1 MACTTVSG
9 RTGFP
14 ARGRGLLGALLALI
28 FMLAAWVSFS
38 AVHVLADEGDEGTE
52 SQAWAVC
59 GNFAFTLPQG
69 ATCETLDPTEV
80 DSALQASGPFSGA
93 INQGALCRIDAT
105 DGTAMY
111 VYACRALIDAG
122 DVAWANS
129 TTDEV
134 ALQERGEWFARQLA
148 GSDVL
153 LTAGVRYV
161 GCLHY
166 DVEEQPLTFFCFS
179 NYLLRVGC
187 VVGFVPL
194 PSGYVSTI
202 AFAFELSQSEG
213 AMSAVDAAIP
223 SLEVGDGYTTPEMIE
238 AEFEE
243 DYKLSEDALALSGIT
258 YGNKET
264 GPYKDG
270 YYESSVRDWESNSSA
285 VCLQVTDGKVV
296 VVEVSDDLAYL
307 GFGVDAI
314 EQLPATIV
322 AANGV
327 GGIDVVSGAT
337 FTSQIILYAAEECLV
352 QATAC
357 PFDAAAREGLSPQ
370 TDVDFWTCYRCHDD
384 DLDAVNHAPSERRS
398 TEGQVIDPHAMPDID
413 AHAGLSTGC
422 GDCHSVDGPS
432 TMTCAQ
438 CHDGMV
444 EVPEGWAAPEVKIN
458 AMGDHMDAVPVDAC
472 ATCHDGTAACEFDM
486 ASVEARYSW
495 NDGPFNFHSMS
506 DDVKA
511 VHESFVRD
519 FSCQTCHAEKSV
531 AVCASCHAG
540 VFTRENLPWGW
551 IASDRNTDGFY
562 TAEGKGI
569 GGKVPVTVAIENGRI
584 TAVEVGDNSE
594 TQGIGTK
601 AIEQLPEAI
610 VAANGTEGVDAVS
623 GATVTSKAIFFAVED
638 CLEQA
643 QGGAEAAE
651 WSDEAAPDDDDT
663 KVEEAALAEDAKAD
677 DKAEADKA
685 EEAAPAAEAGALT
698 DGEYTAEG
706 KGIGGDVPVTV
717 TVKGGKVATVTVGDN
732 SETQGIGSKAI
743 EQLPDAIVEAN
754 GTEGVDAVSGA
765 TVTSKAIFTAVD
777 EALEQAKGGAAE
789 EAAAEDTKADEAAAS
804 DATYTDG
811 EYTAE
816 GKGIGGKVPVTVI
829 VRYGK
834 IFSVEVGDNSET
846 QGIGTKAIEQLPEA
860 IVAANGTEGVDAVS
874 GATVT
879 SKAIFSAV
887 EDCLEQA
894 MS

>member
-1 MACTTVSG
+1 MLLVCAPLSVV
-9 RTGFP
+9 P
-14 ARGRGLLGALLALI
+14 A
-28 FMLAAWVSFS
+28 F
-38 AVHVLADEGDEGTE
+38 ADEGDGDTE
-52 SQAWAVC
+52 PQNWAIC

-69 ATCETLDPTEV
+69 ATCEALDSA
-80 DSALQASGPFSGA
+80 DIDAALQAAGPFNGA
-93 INQGALCRIDAT
+93 IDQGALCRIDAA
-105 DGTAMY
+105 DGTAVY
-111 VYACRALIDAG
+111 VCACRALIDVSDA
-122 DVAWANS
+122 ARANN
-129 TTDEV
+129 TMDEV
-134 ALQERGEWFARQLA
+134 TLQERGEWFAHQLV
-148 GSDVL
+148 GSDAL
-153 LTAGVRYV
+153 LTTAVRYA

-187 VVGFVPL
+187 VMGFVPL

-202 AFAFELSQSEG
+202 AFVFELSQSAG
-213 AMSAVDAAIP
+213 AMSVIDGVIP

-238 AEFEE
+238 AEFEK
-243 DYKLSEDALALSGIT
+243 DYKLSEDALAASGIT

-270 YYESSVRDWESNSSA
+270 YYESYTRDWAGDSSV

-296 VVEVSDDLAYL
+296 AVEVSDDLAYL

-314 EQLPATIV
+314 EQLPSAIV
-322 AANGV
+322 AANGIEGV
-327 GGIDVVSGAT
+327 DVVSGAT
-337 FTSQIILYAAEECLV
+337 LTSQIILYATEECLV
-352 QATAC
+352 RATAC
-357 PFDAAAREGLSPQ
+357 PFDAAAREGLPVQ
-370 TDVDFWTCYRCHDD
+370 DDVDFWTCYRCHDD
-384 DLDAVNHAPSERRS
+384 DVDMVNHAPSKERS
-398 TEGQVIDPHAMPDID
+398 TEGLVINPHAMPDID
-413 AHAGLSTGC
+413 AHSGLSTDC

-444 EVPEGWAAPEVKIN
+444 EVPEGWATPEVKVN
-458 AMGDHMDAVPVDAC
+458 ALSNHMDAVPVDVC
-472 ATCHDGTAACEFDM
+472 ASCHDGTVACEFDM
-486 ASVEARYSW
+486 TRVEAKYTW
-495 NDGPFNFHSMS
+495 NDGPFNFYSMS
-506 DDVKA
+506 DEVKA
-511 VHESFVRD
+511 VHESFVKG

-531 AVCASCHAG
+531 AACASCHAG

-551 IASDRNTDGFY
+551 IASDENTDGFY

-584 TAVEVGDNSE
+584 TDVEVGDNSE
-594 TQGIGTK
+594 TQGIGSK
-601 AIEQLPEAI
+601 AIEQLPDAI

-623 GATVTSKAIFFAVED
+623 GATVTSKAIFTAVDD

-643 QGGAEAAE
+643 KSGAAAEA
-651 WSDEAAPDDDDT
+651 
-663 KVEEAALAEDAKAD
+663 AKAD
-677 DKAEADKA
+677 DKVG
-685 EEAAPAAEAGALT
+685 AAPAAETTYT
-698 DGEYTAEG
+698 DGEYTASG

-717 TVKGGKVATVTVGDN
+717 TVRGGKVAEVTVGDN

-743 EQLPDAIVEAN
+743 EQLPDAIVAVN

-765 TVTSKAIFTAVD
+765 TVTSKAIFTAVED
-777 EALEQAKGGAAE
+777 CLEQAKVGAAE
-789 EAAAEDTKADEAAAS
+789 GAAAEETKTEEAAPAEDAKADDKAAADEAAPAAEAGS
-804 DATYTDG
+804 LKDG
-811 EYTAE
+811 SYTAS

-846 QGIGTKAIEQLPEA
+846 QGIGSKAIEQLPDA

-879 SKAIFSAV
+879 SKAIFTAV

-894 MS
+894 MY